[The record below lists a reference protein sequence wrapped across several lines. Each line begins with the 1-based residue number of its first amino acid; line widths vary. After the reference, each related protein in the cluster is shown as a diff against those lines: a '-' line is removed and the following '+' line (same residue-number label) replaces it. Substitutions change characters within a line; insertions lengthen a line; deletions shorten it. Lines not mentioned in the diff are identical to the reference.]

1 MTEGLQPMTRRARRS
16 GRSGRA
22 LAAIMLAGAGVAGT
36 IGVAGCGGAHPGA
49 AAVVNGTT
57 ISEGDI
63 DAVAADLQP
72 YVQPGQ
78 SVPRQN
84 VLTALIMRP
93 FIADRLKASRKMVS
107 LDQAAQAL
115 HQAATQGQP
124 AAGKLPGPDQWAKP
138 TKELAQAQLGM
149 ETLSPADRDRVA
161 DAITR
166 AKITV
171 NPRYGEFQLPGRIV
185 PLADNWLDTKATQGS
200 TPPNQPAPQQTR

>member
-1 MTEGLQPMTRRARRS
+1 MTEGLHPMTRRARRP
-16 GRSGRA
+16 GRSGRVLTA
-22 LAAIMLAGAGVAGT
+22 VLLAGAGVAGT
-36 IGVAGCGGAHPGA
+36 LGVAGCGGAHPGA

-57 ISEGDI
+57 ISEDDI

-84 VLTALIMRP
+84 VLTALIMQP
-93 FIADRLKASRKMVS
+93 FIADRLKASGKMIS

-115 HQAATQGQP
+115 HQAATQGQRS
-124 AAGKLPGPDQWAKP
+124 PGNAPRPEQWAKA

-161 DAITR
+161 DALTK

-171 NPRYGEFQLPGRIV
+171 NPRYGEFQLPGRVV
-185 PLADNWLDTKATQGS
+185 PLVDNWIDAKATRGS
-200 TPPNQPAPQQTR
+200 TPNQPAPQQTR

>member
-1 MTEGLQPMTRRARRS
+1 MTEGLLPKTRRARRS
-16 GRSGRA
+16 SRSGRV
-22 LAAIMLAGAGVAGT
+22 LAAVVLAAVGVAGT
-36 IGVAGCGGAHPGA
+36 LGVAGCAGAQPGA

-57 ISEGDI
+57 ISEDDI
-63 DAVAADLQP
+63 DAVAGDLQP

-93 FIADRLKASRKMVS
+93 FIADRLKVSGKMIS

-124 AAGKLPGPDQWAKP
+124 APGNAPGPGEWSKP
-138 TKELAQAQLGM
+138 TKELAQAQLGI
-149 ETLSPADRDRVA
+149 EALSPADRGRVA
-161 DAITR
+161 DAIAK

-171 NPRYGEFQLPGRIV
+171 NPRYGEFQLPGQIV
-185 PLADNWLDTKATQGS
+185 PPVDNWIDAKATPGPTQ
-200 TPPNQPAPQQTR
+200 TQPAPQQTR